1 MKFFGWGN
9 NISISANIFYPQND
23 LEIIKI
29 LKNKKI
35 KKILCRGNGRSYGDN
50 NLNSNMIL
58 LTKYKKK
65 LKIDKKKKLLD
76 CTSNYTFREISEIL
90 IKKGLFF
97 NVTPGS
103 SSVTIGGAISNDV
116 HGKNHH
122 IDGTFTNYLREMT
135 LITPEGKILTCSK
148 KKNKELFEATCGGAG
163 LTGVITSVKID
174 LLKVKSKNI
183 DVSISTTLNLRDT
196 IKKFKELK
204 NQKYLVAWMDT
215 INTKNFGRSIII
227 SGTHSN
233 DNNFNT
239 KRKIM
244 FSLPRIFG
252 KIFLN
257 NFFIKIFNNFYFF
270 INKNKKNVKQDYN
283 DFFYPLDKITN
294 WNKFYGS
301 KGFTQIQILIPNKNN
316 TLLVARKVFSFL
328 NKNNIY
334 SYLTTLKEF
343 GKSNS
348 NFLTFPEK
356 GLTITLDIPI
366 SKNLINVY
374 PILEKVLLKYKV
386 KIYLAKDSYMSKNF
400 FNKTY
405 HRLNKFLKIKKL
417 IDKNSKFSS
426 IQSRRLGI

>member
-1 MKFFGWGN
+1 
-9 NISISANIFYPQND
+9 
-23 LEIIKI
+23 
-29 LKNKKI
+29 
-35 KKILCRGNGRSYGDN
+35 
-50 NLNSNMIL
+50 
-58 LTKYKKK
+58 
-65 LKIDKKKKLLD
+65 
-76 CTSNYTFREISEIL
+76 
-90 IKKGLFF
+90 
-97 NVTPGS
+97 
-103 SSVTIGGAISNDV
+103 
-116 HGKNHH
+116 
-122 IDGTFTNYLREMT
+122 
-135 LITPEGKILTCSK
+135 
-148 KKNKELFEATCGGAG
+148 
-163 LTGVITSVKID
+163 
-174 LLKVKSKNI
+174 
-183 DVSISTTLNLRDT
+183 
-196 IKKFKELK
+196 
-204 NQKYLVAWMDT
+204 
-215 INTKNFGRSIII
+215 
-227 SGTHSN
+227 
-233 DNNFNT
+233 
-239 KRKIM
+239 M

-257 NFFIKIFNNFYFF
+257 NFFIKIFNDFYFL
-270 INKNKKNVKQDYN
+270 INKNKKNMKQDYN

-400 FNKTY
+400 F
-405 HRLNKFLKIKKL
+405 
-417 IDKNSKFSS
+417 
-426 IQSRRLGI
+426 Q